1 MALAFVF
8 SAVLQAQVL
17 YDPTL
22 DRKAQEALKQAEA
35 LKNQPLFDRQSRN
48 LSTLT
53 RQDTATYLMDAKRRM
68 RATVGAW
75 STWEDVR
82 TFGRELDGRLA
93 TETVSETEL
102 AALRAKLETAR
113 AAAQAALDALNA
125 AKPADDPG
133 LSAVFDRLGEAQ
145 SVFEFGVDFLGG
157 GNPNA
162 KAAVEG
168 VSAALDELRTVY
180 ETYANKIA
188 EAKTRL
194 AAIPGAE
201 RTVIETNLRALK
213 IDEGHVKALA
223 EIAAREEFEKGEIR
237 AISRLF
243 LARMDRLNPTGEL
256 TKSIAAANAE
266 TKEDLTLGLHEAA
279 ALAARQNMPGD
290 LARLRRAQ
298 EAHRYSILRSGVMA
312 RAYELVVA
320 AGMQRLALY
329 HAGGIKMEQ
338 VSQLVF
344 TLYGLAVPPIVAL
357 K

>member
-1 MALAFVF
+1 MALAFLV
-8 SAVLQAQVL
+8 SAVLHAQVF
-17 YDPTL
+17 YDPKL
-22 DRKAQEALKQAEA
+22 DRKAQETLKQAEA
-35 LKNQPLFDRQSRN
+35 LKNQPVFDRQLRN

-82 TFGRELDGRLA
+82 SFGEGIDRRLA
-93 TETVSETEL
+93 TATISETEISS
-102 AALRAKLETAR
+102 LRVQLDAAR
-113 AAAQAALDALNA
+113 AAAEAALDRLNA
-125 AKPADDPG
+125 AKPAEDPA
-133 LSAVFDRLGEAQ
+133 LSAVFDQLGEAQ
-145 SVFEFGVDFLGG
+145 SVFEFGVSFLGG
-157 GNPNA
+157 GNANA
-162 KAAVEG
+162 KAAVDG
-168 VSAALDELRTVY
+168 VSAALDRLKVVY

-188 EAKTRL
+188 ETKTQL
-194 AAIPGAE
+194 ASIPGAE

-213 IDEGHVKALA
+213 IDEQHIKSLA

-237 AISRLF
+237 AISKSF
-243 LARMDRLNPTGEL
+243 LARMDRLKPTGEL

-266 TKEDLTLGLHEAA
+266 TKEDLTLGLNEAA
-279 ALAARQNMPGD
+279 ALAARQDMPGD
-290 LARLRRAQ
+290 LAKLRRAQ
-298 EAHRYSILRSGVMA
+298 EEHRYSILRSGVMA

-320 AGMQRLALY
+320 TGMQRLALY